1 MAELS
6 NIAPIRRQDDTS
18 SGSPPGGGDLE
29 KRVERLEATMS
40 DVQVRLVRIEAKFE
54 SIEDRMA
61 TKADLHEMAVAFHKS
76 MNEQTWK
83 FLAGATGMA
92 ALFSAVAF
100 GLARSMS

>member
-1 MAELS
+1 M
-6 NIAPIRRQDDTS
+6 
-18 SGSPPGGGDLE
+18 E